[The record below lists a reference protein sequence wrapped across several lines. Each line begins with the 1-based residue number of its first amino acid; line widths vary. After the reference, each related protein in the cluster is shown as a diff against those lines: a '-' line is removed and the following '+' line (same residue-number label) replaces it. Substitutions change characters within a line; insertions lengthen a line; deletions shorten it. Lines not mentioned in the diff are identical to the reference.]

1 LAARF
6 SEHAEGRLLS
16 RGTSREEIVKVLTN
30 GLPDLATSGRSA
42 KSMIFPFG
50 KRWGV
55 KTFEQKKV
63 KVIFVIEGDDT
74 LVITVYVYYGSWQ

>member
-1 LAARF
+1 
-6 SEHAEGRLLS
+6 
-16 RGTSREEIVKVLTN
+16 
-30 GLPDLATSGRSA
+30 
-42 KSMIFPFG
+42 MIFPFG

>member
-1 LAARF
+1 
-6 SEHAEGRLLS
+6 
-16 RGTSREEIVKVLTN
+16 
-30 GLPDLATSGRSA
+30 
-42 KSMIFPFG
+42 MIFPFG

-74 LVITVYVYYGSWQ
+74 LVITV